1 MSVQR
6 SITDVGFKVLNEA
19 HRATLRLSGWRIGR
33 SVYGMPVVEL
43 RNVGRK
49 TGQAGAN
56 ELTIHGQG
64 SYAFPQIHPAAE
76 IRRVGRLVL
85 AAQEVG

>member
-1 MSVQR
+1 MQAEQ
-6 SITDVGFKVLNEA
+6 KVRQDGA
-19 HRATLRLSGWRIGR
+19 
-33 SVYGMPVVEL
+33 VVDPAVV
-43 RNVGRK
+43 VGRK
-49 TGQAGAN
+49 AGQAGAN

-76 IRRVGRLVL
+76 IRRVDRIDL